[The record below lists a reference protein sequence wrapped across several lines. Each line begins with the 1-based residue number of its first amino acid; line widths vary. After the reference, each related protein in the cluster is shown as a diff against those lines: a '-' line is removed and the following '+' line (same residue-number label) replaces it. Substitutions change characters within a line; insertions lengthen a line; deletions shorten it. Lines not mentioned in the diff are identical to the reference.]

1 MHMYA
6 RAKSAGMCSLMPRRV
21 CTPLADVRIDRSRP
35 LNLIGVPDTLG
46 VAVATCAMCGRP
58 VSEHN
63 RHVRF
68 SLPDPALA
76 LAEREATP
84 GTWMSHATA
93 RESVMM
99 QIPNVG
105 TFVRALLPVRL
116 SGGDSV
122 TFGVWLAI
130 DPRHDAL
137 RKLAT
142 VWWNDDEYRD
152 LKIEGWL
159 ANAIAPWGMFA
170 APVTATVR
178 EVQQTPYCTESS
190 NETLKH
196 VIADEWDHDL
206 VLAAIPRD

>member
-1 MHMYA
+1 
-6 RAKSAGMCSLMPRRV
+6 
-21 CTPLADVRIDRSRP
+21 
-35 LNLIGVPDTLG
+35 
-46 VAVATCAMCGRP
+46 
-58 VSEHN
+58 
-63 RHVRF
+63 
-68 SLPDPALA
+68 
-76 LAEREATP
+76 
-84 GTWMSHATA
+84 MSHATA

-105 TFVRALLPVRL
+105 AFVRALLPVRL

-159 ANAIAPWGMFA
+159 ANAIAVGHARRAGDGDRSRGA
-170 APVTATVR
+170 ADAVLHGVVQRNVETRHCRRVGPRSGARGDPSGLTRRRAQWRPRTAR
-178 EVQQTPYCTESS
+178 KSAC
-190 NETLKH
+190 
-196 VIADEWDHDL
+196 
-206 VLAAIPRD
+206 